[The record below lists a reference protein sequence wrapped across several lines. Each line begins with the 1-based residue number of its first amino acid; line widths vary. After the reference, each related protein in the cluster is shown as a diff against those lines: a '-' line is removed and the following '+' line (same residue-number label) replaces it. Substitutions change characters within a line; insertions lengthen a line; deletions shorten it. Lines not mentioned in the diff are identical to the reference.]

1 MLETQCPGLCSSRA
15 RWPLVPNFFPQV
27 TSKSQIFHANHMPGT
42 LDFAVSEHWAPFNF
56 PYSTAL
62 SAPYKKWEKKRS
74 EYDLSM
80 VTHVP
85 PCLIKKW
92 YD

>member
-1 MLETQCPGLCSSRA
+1 
-15 RWPLVPNFFPQV
+15 
-27 TSKSQIFHANHMPGT
+27 MPGT